1 MSEDNKS
8 KITRRELLKQGL
20 WYGSILALGGALG
33 ASAGDGQKSEVWQ
46 IDPYKCT
53 QCGLCSTECVLTP
66 SAVRCVHAHRMCG
79 YCELCTGFFR
89 PDPNELTEAA
99 ENQLCPTDAIRRN
112 FVEDPYFEYTIDESL
127 CVGCAVCVKGCT
139 AFGNGSLFLQIR
151 HNICLNCN
159 QCSIATACPS
169 NAISRVPA
177 SRPYILKNGQ
187 ESK

>member
-1 MSEDNKS
+1 MSEDNKT
-8 KITRRELLKQGL
+8 KMTRRELLKQGL
-20 WYGSILALGGALG
+20 WYGSVLALGGALG
-33 ASAGDGQKSEVWQ
+33 ASAGDSKKSEVWQ

-53 QCGLCSTECVLTP
+53 QCGKCSTECVLTP
-66 SAVRCVHAHRMCG
+66 SAVRAVHAHRMCG
-79 YCELCTGFFR
+79 YCKLCTGFFR

-99 ENQLCPTDAIRRN
+99 ENQQCPTDAIRRN

-159 QCSIATACPS
+159 QCSIASACPS
-169 NAISRVPA
+169 HAISRVPA
-177 SRPYILKNGQ
+177 SHPYILKDGQ
-187 ESK
+187 EPK